1 MQTTKLVEK
10 FRRIL
15 RSFEQQKKMP
25 ERRHLLVACSGGS
38 DSLALWQLLL
48 QNKNSNDELTLLHVW
63 HNLRQEADCEYLT
76 LKEQAHNFN
85 SRFLAFKVDVIAYGK
100 KYKLSEEI
108 AARELRRLTFAWAAA
123 FYSTRENAIS
133 SDNSEQN
140 RHDYAVYLTLAQHL
154 DDQAETVL
162 AHVLKGTGLRG
173 LSGIWPLKEHALSC
187 VRLKSAVQ
195 DGFIE
200 IVAAP
205 ANEKE
210 QLLQFL
216 SVVQST
222 IKYTAWRPLLDF
234 SKDDLLTYVNAL
246 GLSHAEDQSNYDIQ
260 YERNYLRQII
270 LPKIAVK
277 FSKAATKL
285 ADLAEISQQHL
296 QVLDY
301 LLSVNAD
308 LNRAIYNLTELVKI
322 GENEQVL
329 AISLQ
334 PNNYLMTIRE
344 NVLTIYWQ
352 RLFAKYLPDIILSRR
367 QQLMLAEFIHKAM
380 NAPSKNMQYQVLNKN
395 TIAILLDSC
404 LIVYASQDFN
414 FAKTKLD
421 EALIWQKCLPF
432 FYEHYGR
439 KIPLAINWHNYFNLQ
454 GNLEDGFELR
464 SAKADDYLLVE
475 HNKQLNI
482 YAYFQ
487 RLAIP
492 KELYSQ
498 IMVLVMKN
506 TQHVYHVFYR
516 KLANGLIFQP
526 KK

>member
-1 MQTTKLVEK
+1 MRTAELVGK

-15 RSFEQQKKMP
+15 RNFEQQKNMP
-25 ERRHLLVACSGGS
+25 ARRHFLVACSGGA

-48 QNKNSNDELTLLHVW
+48 QNKSSNDELTLVHVW
-63 HNLRQEADCEYLT
+63 HNLRQEAYCEYLN
-76 LKEQAHNFN
+76 LKEQADNFN

-108 AARELRRLTFAWAAA
+108 AARELRRLAFAWVSA
-123 FYSTRENAIS
+123 FYATRKAALL

-140 RHDYAVYLTLAQHL
+140 WHDYAVYLTLAQHL

-162 AHVLKGTGLRG
+162 AHALKGTGLRG

-187 VRLKSAVQ
+187 VQLKTAVQ

-205 ANEKE
+205 VNEKE
-210 QLLQFL
+210 QLLKFL
-216 SVVQST
+216 SVAQST
-222 IKYTAWRPLLDF
+222 ITYMAWRPLLAF
-234 SKDDLLTYVNAL
+234 SKADLLTYANAL

-260 YERNYLRQII
+260 YERNYLRQTI
-270 LPKIAVK
+270 LPMLAAK
-277 FSKAATKL
+277 FSQAATKL
-285 ADLAEISQQHL
+285 ADLAAISQQHL

-301 LLSVNAD
+301 LLSANAD

-322 GENEQVL
+322 NENEQVL

-334 PNNYLMTIRE
+334 PSNYLMTIPE
-344 NVLTIYWQ
+344 SVLTVYWQ
-352 RLFAKYLPDIILSRR
+352 RLFAKYLPDILLSRR

-380 NAPSKNMQYQVLNKN
+380 NAPSKNMQYHVLNKN

-404 LIVYASQDFN
+404 LIVYVSQDFR
-414 FAKTKLD
+414 FMKTKLD

-454 GNLEDGFELR
+454 GKLGDEYELR

-475 HNKQLNI
+475 HNKQLNL

-516 KLANGLIFQP
+516 KLARDLIFEP
-526 KK
+526 KS